1 MLSEN
6 SKISEKARLKKLPPI
21 DPPRNIRLKFRK
33 VGSLQYTS
41 HLDLQ
46 RTFNRVFVR
55 SSVPVWYTK
64 GFNPHIKLVFS
75 TPLSVGAQS
84 ECEYLD
90 IKIDREMSCGEIME
104 RLNYELTEELCI
116 TDVYYPIDDFS
127 EIGYAE
133 YDMKIHTVG
142 NSETMAEDIKKILTT
157 SPLMLTKRTKA
168 GDKEIDIIPLIKSI
182 DVRYSSDEDTVNI
195 NTVLRVSATEFLNPE
210 MLITALKNNL
220 GILSTDLSKEWY
232 EIVRKNIFKED
243 MKEFK

>member
-46 RTFNRVFVR
+46 RTFNRVLVR
-55 SSVPVWYTK
+55 TSIPVWYTK

-75 TPLSVGAQS
+75 TPLSVGSQS

-142 NSETMAEDIKKILTT
+142 NSEKMAEDIKKILTT

-195 NTVLRVSATEFLNPE
+195 NTVLRASATEFLNPE
-210 MLITALKNNL
+210 MLVTALKNSL

-232 EIVRKNIFKED
+232 EIVRKEIFKED
-243 MKEFK
+243 MAVFR

>member
-46 RTFNRVFVR
+46 RTFNRVLVR
-55 SSVPVWYTK
+55 TSIPVWYTK
-64 GFNPHIKLVFS
+64 GFSPHIKLVFS
-75 TPLSVGAQS
+75 TPLSVGSQS

-104 RLNYELTEELCI
+104 RLNHELTEELCI

-142 NSETMAEDIKKILTT
+142 NSEKMAEDIKKILTT

-195 NTVLRVSATEFLNPE
+195 NTVLRASATEYLNPE
-210 MLITALKNNL
+210 MLVTALKNSL

-232 EIVRKNIFKED
+232 EIVRKEIFKED
-243 MKEFK
+243 MAVFR